1 MRQVFSFLQRR
12 WLIIILAL
20 IVLTLI
26 SWWLY
31 TRNKSA
37 PLPQPTPIPA
47 TQNLEPAQILPPPN
61 TKALGT
67 DTTNAIIIDFL
78 VPIDLTT
85 VRTSVIPS
93 TILIPGYNL
102 QDNTALILQPA
113 TPWQTGDYTIVL
125 HKGLRSID
133 QLYELQQ
140 DLIINYTVVPPQR
153 PIYNRPS

>member
-1 MRQVFSFLQRR
+1 MTQILNFLQRR

-20 IVLTLI
+20 IAVTLI
-26 SWWLY
+26 LLWLY
-31 TRNKSA
+31 SKNKTTPS
-37 PLPQPTPIPA
+37 PQPTPLPTI
-47 TQNLEPAQILPPPN
+47 QNLEPAQILPPPN

-93 TILIPGYNL
+93 TILTPSYNL
-102 QDNTALILQPA
+102 QDNTAIILEPT
-113 TPWQTGDYTIVL
+113 TPWQNGDYTIVI

-140 DLIINYTVVPPQR
+140 DLIINYTVVPPPR